1 MKSWIDMVSAKI
13 EEIKQKLGK
22 IVIKLPMMGYIRLF
36 GPVVGLPMK
45 VSDEDAKEIEK
56 DAEY

>member
-1 MKSWIDMVSAKI
+1 
-13 EEIKQKLGK
+13 
-22 IVIKLPMMGYIRLF
+22 MMGYIRLF

-45 VSDEDAKEIEK
+45 VSDEDAKEIEN